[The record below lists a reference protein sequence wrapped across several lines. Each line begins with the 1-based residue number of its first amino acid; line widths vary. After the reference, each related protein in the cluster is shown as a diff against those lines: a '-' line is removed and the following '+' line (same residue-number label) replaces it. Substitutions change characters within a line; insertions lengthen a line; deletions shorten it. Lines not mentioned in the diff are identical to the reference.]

1 MLACMLAAPRRDYAR
16 LGAETGPPAVTAL
29 ARSTATARGVS
40 ASLASRFAGPDLL
53 AFSVG

>member
-1 MLACMLAAPRRDYAR
+1 MLACMLAAPRRDYTR